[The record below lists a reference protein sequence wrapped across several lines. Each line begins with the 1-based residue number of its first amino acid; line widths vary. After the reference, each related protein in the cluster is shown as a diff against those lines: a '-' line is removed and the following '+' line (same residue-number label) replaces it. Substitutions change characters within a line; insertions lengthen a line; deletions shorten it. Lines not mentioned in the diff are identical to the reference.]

1 MDTGRTGHGEE
12 ARGIDR
18 RSPRPI
24 RYEEIIYHTR
34 RGRQLRAEETARML
48 DALFHRGA
56 RLARAAGA
64 SLARGGRRETPNPS
78 PPPAEF

>member
-34 RGRQLRAEETARML
+34 RGRQLRAGNCS
-48 DALFHRGA
+48 RGWHFWVA
-56 RLARAAGA
+56 WWGWM
-64 SLARGGRRETPNPS
+64 
-78 PPPAEF
+78 